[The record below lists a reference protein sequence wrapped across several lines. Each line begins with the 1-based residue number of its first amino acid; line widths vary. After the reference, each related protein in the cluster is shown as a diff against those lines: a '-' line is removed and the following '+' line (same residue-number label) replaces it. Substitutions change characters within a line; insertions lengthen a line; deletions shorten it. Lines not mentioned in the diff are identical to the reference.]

1 MDIVLVICSAISAIS
16 TTMLAV
22 LLFQTQI
29 GLKAN
34 AKKQAE
40 ATSSIS
46 KQIERLLQRN
56 QALEQTLSE
65 LLDGQSKSSDKVCE
79 TLRGSGEMQA
89 KQLQLVADK
98 LEALKTSL
106 EESIKF

>member
-1 MDIVLVICSAISAIS
+1 MEAVLVVFSAISALS
-16 TTMLAV
+16 TTILAV
-22 LLFQTQI
+22 LLFQIQSSLN
-29 GLKAN
+29 GN

-40 ATSSIS
+40 ASADFS
-46 KQIERLLQRN
+46 KQLERLLQRN
-56 QALEQTLSE
+56 QALEQKLSE
-65 LLDGQSKSSDKVCE
+65 LLDAQSKSSDKVCE

-89 KQLQLVADK
+89 RHLQLVANK